1 MAVGKGIS
9 SGGSHFFYWRF
20 LMFCPRC
27 GEKNPG
33 YAVCCSKC
41 GLALNEVQKIL
52 EMQVEKDPV
61 LARFAET
68 IEAVN
73 GTNGGF
79 APAAPA
85 TPEPAPVTEEEVV
98 ESEESAAA
106 GLLTAIQ
113 LKDRGNEFFKAGKY
127 LDAIDCYEKA
137 IAIDQFFK
145 DAWYNKSIALKKIE
159 REDQAKVCWGIYQ
172 RLAALEN
179 KEE

>member
-1 MAVGKGIS
+1 
-9 SGGSHFFYWRF
+9 
-20 LMFCPRC
+20 MFCPRC

-52 EMQVEKDPV
+52 EMQAESDPV
-61 LARFAET
+61 IARFAET
-68 IEAVN
+68 IESVN
-73 GTNGGF
+73 GNN
-79 APAAPA
+79 PV
-85 TPEPAPVTEEEVV
+85 TPQTGPLREEPPAPIQEQAGQ
-98 ESEESAAA
+98 SEESVAA
-106 GLLTAIQ
+106 GFLTAVQ
-113 LKDRGNEFFKAGKY
+113 LKDQGNEYFKAGKY

-172 RLAALEN
+172 RLSALDKKGE
-179 KEE
+179 

>member
-1 MAVGKGIS
+1 
-9 SGGSHFFYWRF
+9 
-20 LMFCPRC
+20 MFCPRC

-41 GLALNEVQKIL
+41 GLTLSEVQKIL
-52 EMQVEKDPV
+52 EMQAEKDPV

-73 GTNGGF
+73 GNNSGT
-79 APAAPA
+79 APAVPAPEAPA
-85 TPEPAPVTEEEVV
+85 PAPVEQVV
-98 ESEESAAA
+98 ESEESVAA
-106 GLLTAIQ
+106 GLLTAVQ

-172 RLAALEN
+172 RLAALEK